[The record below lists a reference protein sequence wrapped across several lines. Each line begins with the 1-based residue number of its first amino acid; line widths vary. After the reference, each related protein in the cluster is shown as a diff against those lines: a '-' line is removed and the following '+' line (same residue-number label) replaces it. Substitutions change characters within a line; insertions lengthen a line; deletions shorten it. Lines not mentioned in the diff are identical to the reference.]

1 MYLEFKFPKIGI
13 IKLIVCEWIII
24 MLMFPFM
31 MFTMSE
37 NAYIIMLDTESVML
51 HELTP
56 KNLSYIGQ
64 FVFQSI

>member
-1 MYLEFKFPKIGI
+1 
-13 IKLIVCEWIII
+13 

-31 MFTMSE
+31 MFTMSV

-56 KNLSYIGQ
+56 KHLSYIGQ

>member
-1 MYLEFKFPKIGI
+1 
-13 IKLIVCEWIII
+13 

-31 MFTMSE
+31 MFTMSV

-56 KNLSYIGQ
+56 KNLSYIDQ

>member
-1 MYLEFKFPKIGI
+1 
-13 IKLIVCEWIII
+13 

-31 MFTMSE
+31 MFTMSV
-37 NAYIIMLDTESVML
+37 NAYMYIIMLDTESVML

>member
-1 MYLEFKFPKIGI
+1 
-13 IKLIVCEWIII
+13 

-56 KNLSYIGQ
+56 ENLSYIGQ